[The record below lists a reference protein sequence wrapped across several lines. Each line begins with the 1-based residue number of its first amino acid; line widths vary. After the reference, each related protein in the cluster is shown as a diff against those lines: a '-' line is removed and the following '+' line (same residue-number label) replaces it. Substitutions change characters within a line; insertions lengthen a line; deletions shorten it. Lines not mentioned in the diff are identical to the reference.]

1 MTKEIDVVGRTREE
15 LTTPALLL
23 DLDLFER
30 NLQRMADFTQ
40 GHGVNLRPH
49 AKTHK
54 CPDIARRQIDS
65 GAIGISVATVRE
77 AEVMAD
83 AGIRGL
89 LITSEIIGQAK
100 VERLLR
106 ILESAPETMVVVDH
120 PDNAREL
127 NRAADQAGI
136 TLQVLMDIDPGTRRT
151 GIAGGP
157 PAIELAL
164 LIHELSNLMI
174 RGIHSYSGSSAH
186 IETWKARCEHSLT
199 AMKPAVE
206 TFIDLKKM
214 GLPVEIL
221 SGGSTGTY
229 NIDPLIDELTELQAG
244 SYVFMDMDY
253 RRIGGLDGEVYND
266 FAESLTVLSTVIS
279 KHHSDRLTVDA
290 GIKGFATDRK
300 FGAEVKGVSGVS
312 FRAVGDEHGVV
323 SLENPSREIK
333 RGEQLEF
340 FVPHCDP
347 TVNLYSRIHCMRDGR
362 VEAIWPV
369 LGRHG

>member
-30 NLQRMADFTQ
+30 NLQRMAAYAQ
-40 GHGVNLRPH
+40 GAGINLRPH

-89 LITSEIIGQAK
+89 LITSEIIGRAK
-100 VERLLR
+100 LERLLR
-106 ILESAPETMVVVDH
+106 ILETAPETMVVVDH

-127 NRAADQAGI
+127 NSAVAQSGS
-136 TLQVLMDIDPGTRRT
+136 TLHVLLDIDAGTRRT

-157 PAIELAL
+157 PAIELAQ
-164 LIHELSNLMI
+164 LIHELPNVEI

-186 IETWKARCEHSLT
+186 IETWEARREHSLN
-199 AMKPAVE
+199 AMEPAVE
-206 TFIDLKKM
+206 TFRELKRI
-214 GLPVEIL
+214 GLPVEVL

-229 NIDPLIDELTELQAG
+229 NIDTLLDELTELQAG

-253 RRIGGLDGEVYND
+253 RRIGGRQGDVYDD

-279 KHHSDRLTVDA
+279 KHHSDRATVDA

-323 SLENPSREIK
+323 FLENPSREIK

-347 TVNLYSRIHCMRDGR
+347 TANLYSRIHCMRDGR
-362 VEAIWPV
+362 VEAVWPV